1 MDALSSI
8 FTWLSDHEAGI
19 SAVVGLIVISTLVAA
34 GVRRLLR
41 RPAGPMHSEGVP
53 STSEPARAHS
63 FASGPPP
70 MITNR
75 PSIVVL
81 PFTPVSD
88 EMEHKLLADGMTE
101 DITVLLARVP
111 GFFVIAHNSSLTYKG
126 KSPDVREVGRDLG
139 VRYVLEGSVR
149 KVGERIR
156 VTVELIETE
165 MGAHLWT
172 EKYDRPLE
180 EIDAL
185 QDELAGAIVAQLE
198 PELTR
203 AEVTLTRRRP
213 PENLDAWAFY
223 RKAQSVLMFSG
234 WREQTFAE
242 VADLLRKSIALD
254 PEFALAHAQLA
265 LVLALGH
272 MVGVLKDREAASTE
286 ALEAVEQATTL
297 DPTGSE
303 VQGLAGCA
311 LADLGHLERAIAML
325 ERAIERNPSN
335 AQAWVALGSSLLRAG
350 QLDLGVEKLAYGMRI
365 SPRDSRLAI
374 WGSFFSVGLLLMGR
388 YEEALEQ
395 ARLACK
401 RDDKLYVPRISL
413 ALVLAKMGDPE
424 EARAAF
430 AEARRLR
437 PELSL
442 AEVEGFLGEEL
453 VDSLRAANVE

>member
-8 FTWLSDHEAGI
+8 FSWLSEREAGI

-34 GVRRLLR
+34 GMRRLFR
-41 RPAGPMHSEGVP
+41 RNAGPVASQRAP
-53 STSEPARAHS
+53 ADSALTSAHS
-63 FASGPPP
+63 FADAPPP
-70 MITNR
+70 MIADR

-88 EMEHKLLADGMTE
+88 EAEHKHLADGMTE

-111 GFFVIAHNSSLTYKG
+111 GFFVIAHNSSLAYKG
-126 KSPDVREVGRDLG
+126 QSPDVREVGRDLG

-165 MGAHLWT
+165 MGAHLWAD
-172 EKYDRPLE
+172 KYDRPLE

-203 AEVTLTRRRP
+203 AEVRLTRRRP

-223 RKAQSVLMFSG
+223 RQAQSVLMFSG

-242 VADLLRKSIALD
+242 VADLLRKAIALD

-272 MVGVLKDREAASTE
+272 MVGVIKDREAASAE
-286 ALEAVEQATTL
+286 ALEAVEQATAL

-311 LADLGHLERAIAML
+311 LADLGHVERAIAML

-335 AQAWVALGSSLLRAG
+335 AQAWVALGSSLIQAG
-350 QLDLGVEKLAYGMRI
+350 QLDLGVEKLAHGMRI

-374 WGSFFSVGLLLMGR
+374 WGTVYSTGLMLLGR

-401 RDDKLYVPRISL
+401 RDDKLYLPRIPL
-413 ALVLAKMGDPE
+413 ALVLTKMQRPE
-424 EARAAF
+424 EARTAI

-437 PELSL
+437 PEVSL
-442 AEVEGFLGEEL
+442 AEIETVFGEEL
-453 VDSLRAANVE
+453 VDGLRATGVE